1 MAEPA
6 DACVRPV
13 SPVKQRLDVFLV
25 ENGLV
30 STRSRAQAL
39 IMAKQVVVNGR
50 VETKSGFTVAAGDQ
64 VRLLETLPYVSRGG
78 LKLRRALE
86 VFHVNPEG
94 WVVADIGASTGGFTD
109 CWLKAGATQ
118 VYAVDVGYGQL
129 DWSLRQDP
137 RVTVLERTNARYL
150 TAEVLGLEKA
160 LDGASIDASFIGL
173 KLLLAPL
180 VPLLGPEGVVL
191 ALVKPQFEAGPGKV
205 GKGGVV
211 REPAIHAEVL
221 ARVMAE
227 ANALG
232 YGVRGLTWSPIRG
245 PEGNIEFLMYLGI
258 DGSVRA
264 EIDVETVVQ
273 GAWQM
278 GESNG

>member
-1 MAEPA
+1 MAGAA
-6 DACVRPV
+6 DACIRAVT
-13 SPVKQRLDVFLV
+13 SVKRRLDVFLV
-25 ENGLV
+25 ESGLV

-39 IMAKQVVVNGR
+39 IMAKHVEVNGR
-50 VETKSGFTVAAGDQ
+50 VETKSGFMVEESDQ
-64 VRLLETLPYVSRGG
+64 VHLLETLPFVSRGG
-78 LKLRRALE
+78 FKLQRALE
-86 VFHVNPEG
+86 AFRVEPQG
-94 WVVADIGASTGGFTD
+94 WSVADIGASTGGFTD
-109 CWLKAGATQ
+109 CWLKAGAAH

-129 DWSLRQDP
+129 DWSLRQDA

-150 TAEVLGLEKA
+150 TAETLGMDGR

-180 VPLLGPEGVVL
+180 APLLTARGVVL

-211 REPAIHAEVL
+211 REPGVHAEVL
-221 ARVMAE
+221 TRVMGEAE
-227 ANALG
+227 ALG

-245 PEGNIEFLMYLGI
+245 PEGNIEFLMYLAI
-258 DGSVRA
+258 DDGDRA
-264 EIDVETVVQ
+264 DIDVDSVVQ

>member
-1 MAEPA
+1 MVGPA

-13 SPVKQRLDVFLV
+13 SPVKRRLDVFLV
-25 ENGLV
+25 ESGLV
-30 STRSRAQAL
+30 STRSRAQGL
-39 IMAKQVVVNGR
+39 IMAKQVEVNGR
-50 VETKSGFTVAAGDQ
+50 VETKSGFAVEDGDQ
-64 VRLLETLPYVSRGG
+64 VRVLETLPYVSRGG
-78 LKLRRALE
+78 LKLQRALD
-86 VFHVNPEG
+86 VFQVNPQG
-94 WVVADIGASTGGFTD
+94 WLVADIGASTGGFTD
-109 CWLKAGATQ
+109 CWLKSGAAH

-129 DWSLRQDP
+129 DWALRQDP

-150 TAEVLGLEKA
+150 TAEVLGLEQA

-211 REPAIHAEVL
+211 RDPAVHAEVL

-227 ANALG
+227 AGALG
-232 YGVRGLTWSPIRG
+232 YGMRGLTWSPIRG
-245 PEGNIEFLMYLGI
+245 PEGNIEFLMYLSI
-258 DGSVRA
+258 DGSVQA